1 MLLSAS
7 LEVWSS
13 VFFRMVFRSR
23 GYLVSLW
30 CGLASMSASFRR
42 LHCLF
47 VSAHCYDKRF
57 NDYKLNVNQKGEKGE
72 ILFSLFCCFVWF
84 YYIICLVASSSPWCR
99 SWGVRCLSA
108 ETACIPY
115 SSPPPYSTAYTAG
128 TWRKTIHTNKTL
140 LTSRPSQPACIY
152 STHLFKLG
160 LSFLCLKTF
169 GRADVEANFSR
180 CVCYIMYC
188 SVNVNVKLLFWKCLS
203 DVCTQIC
210 IPYIYTHTF
219 LNQNTIEKQRK

>member
-13 VFFRMVFRSR
+13 VFFRMAFRSR

-30 CGLASMSASFRR
+30 WGLASMSAIFRR

-57 NDYKLNVNQKGEKGE
+57 NDYKLNLNQKGEKKCIFICF
-72 ILFSLFCCFVWF
+72 ILHFILLFCLVLLLV

-99 SWGVRCLSA
+99 SWRVRCLSA
-108 ETACIPY
+108 VNACVPY

-128 TWRKTIHTNKTL
+128 TWMQTIHTNKTL
-140 LTSRPSQPACIY
+140 LTSRPEDKQLYNQPVSITLPY
-152 STHLFKLG
+152 LNYVYPK
-160 LSFLCLKTF
+160 CLKIF
-169 GRADVEANFSR
+169 GL
-180 CVCYIMYC
+180 M
-188 SVNVNVKLLFWKCLS
+188 K
-203 DVCTQIC
+203 
-210 IPYIYTHTF
+210 
-219 LNQNTIEKQRK
+219 